1 MNEPSPNR
9 QTAIFDVIFEQREPA
24 LEMRASSRLSLAVS
38 PWLIAILIHGGL
50 LLVAVSSEPSLES
63 WSARMA
69 TLIHADLAAQA
80 PIKVEP
86 LPVIKP
92 TKPPP
97 PPPVE
102 EAPKVKPP
110 PKISPPKREAKKTRI
125 RRTKAKRSKVKVK
138 VKTKAPSKPSSNAQA
153 GKLLTAEPS
162 AVRPVDLTETL
173 FVTGSGEKFAGG
185 VTSVQGTSTTAV
197 TEPKVEERQEEPTR
211 PSQARSVSLSG
222 GEWRCAWPQTAINQ
236 EIYEQDV
243 ILKVIVNA
251 EGSVKKVKII
261 KDPGHGFGSAATAC
275 ALRTR
280 FTPALNRDGEAITAT
295 SPPIKVR
302 FTR

>member
-1 MNEPSPNR
+1 MSEPSPKR
-9 QTAIFDVIFEQREPA
+9 QRAIFDLIFELGEPA
-24 LEMRASSRLSLAVS
+24 QEKSALSRLSFAVS

-50 LLVAVSSEPSLES
+50 LFVAVNSEPSLES

-69 TLIHADLAAQA
+69 TLIHSDLAEQT

-92 TKPPP
+92 PEPAP

-102 EAPKVKPP
+102 EP
-110 PKISPPKREAKKTRI
+110 PKIKPVAKSSPPKAKVKRKRI
-125 RRTKAKRSKVKVK
+125 RRTKTKRSKVKVK
-138 VKTKAPSKPSSNAQA
+138 VKTPAKPSSNAQA

-162 AVRPVDLTETL
+162 AARPVDLTETL
-173 FVTGSGEKFAGG
+173 FVTGSGQKFAGG
-185 VTSVQGTSTTAV
+185 VTSAEGTSTTAV
-197 TEPKVEERQEEPTR
+197 TEPKGEEKQVEPTR

-243 ILKVIVNA
+243 ILKVVVNA

-261 KDPGHGFGSAATAC
+261 KDPGHGFGSAATSC
-275 ALRTR
+275 ALQTR
-280 FTPALNRDGEAITAT
+280 FTPALNRNGEPISAT